1 MKTIRVTRATLLLLL
16 SHVLSHGIQCA
27 PSSIPPEA
35 ATSLAGEKVELP
47 RDLHGP
53 LSFLIVGFSQK
64 SADQAKE
71 WGKAIAG
78 LGACQGQRLT
88 WFQLPVLA
96 GAPCFM
102 RPLIMRSMKS
112 GLTRDLQR
120 HFVPITDHEEDWK
133 LAAGY
138 QASDPQ
144 KDDAYLLATEE
155 KGQIVAKWHGSRQ
168 SSESVLQE
176 IFRRY
181 CITP

>member
-1 MKTIRVTRATLLLLL
+1 MNASQATCATLLLL
-16 SHVLSHGIQCA
+16 SSSGIQCA
-27 PSSIPPEA
+27 PSSIPPVA
-35 ATSLAGEKVELP
+35 ANSLAGEKVELP
-47 RDLHGP
+47 KDLHGP
-53 LSFLIVGFSQK
+53 VSFLVVGFSQK

-96 GAPCFM
+96 GAPGFV

-138 QASDPQ
+138 QTGDQ
-144 KDDAYLLATEE
+144 KDDAYVLATDE

-168 SSESVLQE
+168 PSEVVLQE
-176 IFRRY
+176 TFRRY
-181 CITP
+181 CVTP